1 MDKVVVESGNLLSE
15 LDGVEGLP
23 REHLS
28 LQSLQFVSQLL
39 LNSVDCLSFSFP
51 PNHVQVLK
59 ELIHQI
65 WREIVAVLGSELI
78 CCLECFSWYELIFKA
93 FRLIYLV
100 DPFLFKSGLEASLM
114 LCLDGRRTQRV
125 HFGNL
130 SSTILNVVGDHRKL
144 LGLLQQIYQELIVF
158 LQLLVFNLDA
168 YQGAFGRQRILEVV
182 LKALIASIGWNRI
195 HDGQS

>member
-93 FRLIYLV
+93 LRLIYLV
-100 DPFLFKSGLEASLM
+100 DSFLFKSGLEASLM
-114 LCLDGRRTQRV
+114 LCLDDWWTQRV

-130 SSTILNVVGDHRKL
+130 SAAILNVVGDHPKL

-168 YQGAFGRQRILEVV
+168 YQGAFGRQRILEIV
-182 LKALIASIGWNRI
+182 LEALVASI
-195 HDGQS
+195 S